1 MARLE
6 LPEQAYLLQRLDYCP
21 ETGILT
27 WKQWHA
33 PPNFNSRFAGK
44 EAFTTVER
52 GYRQGRIDNR
62 LLYAHRVIWRMMTGE
77 TPHDIDHING
87 DRGDNRWVNLRA
99 VTRQENLRNKMLSP
113 RNKTGTPGV
122 SQAHWG
128 AWQAYIRTGGRNL
141 CLGSFK
147 TKPEAVAARKAAER
161 VLGYHPNHGRS

>member
-21 ETGILT
+21 ETGVLT
-27 WKQWHA
+27 WKPWHS

-52 GYRQGRIDNR
+52 GYRQGRIDGR

-77 TPHDIDHING
+77 TPDDTDHING
-87 DRGDNRWVNLRA
+87 DRGDNRWRNLRD
-99 VTRQENLRNKMLSP
+99 VTRQENLRNVRLSH
-113 RNKTGTPGV
+113 RNHTGAHGV
-122 SQAHWG
+122 NFTKHG
-128 AWQAYIRTGGRNL
+128 TWQVYIGVESKGF

-147 TKPEAVAARKAAER
+147 TKAEALAARQAAER